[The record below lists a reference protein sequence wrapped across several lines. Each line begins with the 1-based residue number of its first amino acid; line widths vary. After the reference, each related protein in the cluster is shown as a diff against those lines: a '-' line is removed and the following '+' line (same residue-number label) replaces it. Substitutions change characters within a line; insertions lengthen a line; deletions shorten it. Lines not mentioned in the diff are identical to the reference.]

1 VGGVLLVK
9 EGGLISLY
17 RGKDYL
23 PLRIGEALRRY
34 QQRMIAEKEAERAQ
48 ENAQNDAEG
57 LGGTEESGGES
68 SKWVAEAG
76 VPEQEF
82 EQELEADEKAARE
95 ELEKAGERETEI
107 RSEEGL
113 LGSSDAA
120 DVGLDGVRSE
130 SSRLSALNGVS
141 NEEELSRA
149 EASRAEASRAEASR
163 AEASRAEASVE
174 EASTAEETT
183 TAEDSL
189 TEGTGQAMTSE
200 AQTASEETHAS
211 SSREEVGQ
219 VAAETTSDSDNNE
232 AADSL
237 DAANEAADA
246 SQKPIKLVKDLV
258 VIEDEVPQARV
269 DQMLEAVAAYRRRD
283 IETLTPEER
292 AALRKK
298 GLGERRFLQVGRLA
312 ESSLVDICTQGC

>member
-1 VGGVLLVK
+1 MGGVLLVK

-95 ELEKAGERETEI
+95 ELEKTGERETEI
-107 RSEEGL
+107 RSEEGS

-130 SSRLSALNGVS
+130 KSGVRALNGVS
-141 NEEELSRA
+141 NEEEL
-149 EASRAEASRAEASR
+149 SRAEASR

-211 SSREEVGQ
+211 SSQEEVGQ
-219 VAAETTSDSDNNE
+219 VAAESTSDSDDSE

-298 GLGERRFLQVGRLA
+298 GLGERRFLQVGRLTKC
-312 ESSLVDICTQGC
+312 SLVDPYTQCA

>member
-1 VGGVLLVK
+1 VLLVK

-95 ELEKAGERETEI
+95 ELEKAGEREALDI
-107 RSEEGL
+107 RSEEGSL
-113 LGSSDAA
+113 DGA
-120 DVGLDGVRSE
+120 DVGSDSVRSE
-130 SSRLSALNGVS
+130 SSGVGAS
-141 NEEELSRA
+141 VGVPNEEELTRG
-149 EASRAEASRAEASR
+149 EAI
-163 AEASRAEASVE
+163 VE
-174 EASTAEETT
+174 EPSTAEETT
-183 TAEDSL
+183 TAEVSL
-189 TEGTGQAMTSE
+189 TEGPGQETTSE
-200 AQTASEETHAS
+200 AQTASEESHAS

-219 VAAETTSDSDNNE
+219 VAEESTSNSNESET
-232 AADSL
+232 AATKED
-237 DAANEAADA
+237 ADA
-246 SQKPIKLVKDLV
+246 SEKPIKLVKDLV

-312 ESSLVDICTQGC
+312 VNFLG